1 LSEQSLD
8 LNEMNATKY
17 TRWLT
22 TIAAVL
28 AVVVVALGA
37 WTRLSDAGLGC
48 PDWPGCYGHLTVPD
62 AEHELARAAELFP
75 EHTVV
80 AHKAWP
86 EMIHRYFAATLGLLI
101 VGIAGVAWRNRK
113 QGHPIGLPFFLTALV
128 CLQGAFGAWTVTM
141 KLMPVVVTTHLLLG
155 FTTLSLLTVLALQ
168 LHGKITPL
176 TISKSLRRHLLLALV
191 FVIIQI
197 ALGGWTSSNYA
208 ALACNELPVCQG
220 EWWMQADFQQGFS
233 LHLADR
239 NYEFGVLDHSAR
251 IAIHSA
257 HRLGA
262 WLVLLVVG
270 LLVWRLWQHGA
281 AGRRYASLISG
292 LLLLQISLGIANVV
306 FGLPLWIAV
315 AHNGVGA
322 LLLISLLLTV
332 LATAGKREF
341 A

>member
-1 LSEQSLD
+1 
-8 LNEMNATKY
+8 MNATTH
-17 TRWLT
+17 TRWLAT
-22 TIAAVL
+22 FAALL
-28 AVVVVALGA
+28 ALVVVALGA

-86 EMIHRYFAATLGLLI
+86 EMIHRYFAATLGLVI
-101 VGIAGVAWRNRK
+101 VVIAALAWRARRR
-113 QGHPIGLPFFLTALV
+113 GHPVLLPLFLAVLV
-128 CLQGAFGAWTVTM
+128 CVQGAFGAWTVTM

-168 LHGKITPL
+168 LHGKIPALSVST
-176 TISKSLRRHLLLALV
+176 SLRRHLLAALV
-191 FVIIQI
+191 LVIGQI

-208 ALACNELPVCQG
+208 ALACSELPICQG
-220 EWWMQADFQQGFS
+220 PWWSQADFAEGFS
-233 LHLADR
+233 LHLADI
-239 NYEFGVLDHSAR
+239 NYEFGVLEHEAR
-251 IAIHSA
+251 VAIHSA
-257 HRLGA
+257 HRVGA

-270 LLVWRLWQHGA
+270 ALVLRLWRRGGVGVGYAGLIGSLLVA
-281 AGRRYASLISG
+281 
-292 LLLLQISLGIANVV
+292 QIALGISNVV
-306 FGLPLWIAV
+306 FGLPLWVAV
-315 AHNGVGA
+315 AHNGFGA

-332 LATAGKREF
+332 LATARVRES